1 MRSFPPVQSVQRAL
15 RLLSELNKQRV
26 TTVGDLH
33 QRIGL
38 PKPTIVRLLETLIEA
53 GYVSSDRRLGGYQ
66 VTSQVAMLSCG
77 FHGSPMVIEAARP
90 WAINLTRELKWPA
103 SLAVLS
109 GDAVTVSFST
119 IPDSPVSPFHATIN
133 MRLSLIS
140 RGLGRAYLAF
150 CPRTER
156 ELLVRM
162 LASSSDPEDHP
173 DDLEEVVRQLVRSVR
188 SRGFA
193 ERDPKV
199 EPKSSSTVAVP
210 IMAGKRVLATFGLTY
225 FRSAVRPTAV
235 REQLVRPL
243 QAAARQIEAS
253 IEKMH
258 AAEAGAA
265 AAAARPS
272 S

>member
-1 MRSFPPVQSVQRAL
+1 MQAMAGTATRSFPPVQSVQRAL

-33 QRIGL
+33 QRTGL

-53 GYVSSDRRLGGYQ
+53 GYVSSDPRLGGYQ
-66 VTSQVAMLSCG
+66 VTSQVGMLR
-77 FHGSPMVIEAARP
+77 VVEAARP

-109 GDAVTVSFST
+109 GDAVVVSFST

-150 CPRTER
+150 CPRAER
-156 ELLVRM
+156 DLLVRM
-162 LASSSDPEDHP
+162 LAASRDPEDHP
-173 DDLEEVVRQLVRSVR
+173 DDLEEVVRHLVRSVR

-258 AAEAGAA
+258 TVEAAPSAGGG
-265 AAAARPS
+265 RG
-272 S
+272 